1 VNLTSS
7 PAFAVT
13 AAGETTTEVGSTNDS
28 SFTPI
33 VNSTI
38 AETSVPFTV
47 AFTVTLS
54 PSLASSVVVTTPF
67 LSTVAAEPSTLHT
80 ISFTAAFSGVTVAVN
95 ATLPG
100 ATLPFFLSLRMFR
113 VPFPSATPS
122 PEIVT
127 FSAVV
132 VTVTS
137 VSAVTV

>member
-1 VNLTSS
+1 MNLTSS

-13 AAGETTTEVGSTNDS
+13 AAGVTATEVGSTNDS

-67 LSTVAAEPSTLHT
+67 LSTVAAEPSTLHLEQQPRCL
-80 ISFTAAFSGVTVAVN
+80 IQKLLQKLLKHHLLQGQV
-95 ATLPG
+95 L
-100 ATLPFFLSLRMFR
+100 LLL
-113 VPFPSATPS
+113 
-122 PEIVT
+122 
-127 FSAVV
+127 
-132 VTVTS
+132 
-137 VSAVTV
+137 